1 MLASLRSRLR
11 RWLIEAPSTA
21 ASVEDGPG
29 AGLQPVPD
37 PGLHDSML
45 GGWFQNRT
53 GELLRGFHVS
63 ATDTVVDV
71 GCGDGKFAYFCGNQ
85 GAEIV
90 LADVDADSLG
100 KAKER
105 VLATSARSV
114 VAHVVKDGEPLPV
127 ATEVASRVVAM
138 EVLEHVSDPVAFMRE
153 LVRIGKPGAQYLI
166 SVPGT
171 LSESVQK
178 TLAPPGYFE
187 PPNHIRIFT
196 PEAFESL
203 IVSSGLVVEHKE
215 NYGFFHA
222 IWWSFF
228 WTCDQELQ
236 APWHPLLKSWEHT
249 WGLLLATRDGEKVKR
264 SLDAHM
270 PKSQAIIARKP
281 LNPEDA
287 LRD

>member
-1 MLASLRSRLR
+1 MLARLRSRLR
-11 RWLIEAPSTA
+11 QWLIEAPSA
-21 ASVEDGPG
+21 EGLVEEGPG

-37 PGLHDSML
+37 AGLHDSML

-53 GELLRGFHVS
+53 GELLRGFQVS
-63 ATDTVVDV
+63 AADTVIDV

-85 GAEIV
+85 GAEII
-90 LADVDADSLG
+90 LADVDGDSLG
-100 KAKER
+100 KARDR
-105 VLATSARSV
+105 VASTRARSV
-114 VAHVVKDGEPLPV
+114 VAHVVKDGESLPV
-127 ATEVASRVVAM
+127 ASDTASRIVAM
-138 EVLEHVSDPVAFMRE
+138 EVLEHVSDPVAFMGE
-153 LVRIGKPGAQYLI
+153 LVRVGKPGAQYLI

-187 PPNHIRIFT
+187 KPNHIRIFT

-203 IVSSGLVVEHKE
+203 VVASGLVVERKE
-215 NYGFFHA
+215 SYGFFHA

-236 APWHPLLKSWEHT
+236 APWHPLLKTWEQT

-264 SLDAHM
+264 ALDAHM

-281 LNPEDA
+281 LNPEGTS
-287 LRD
+287 RD